1 MAVRCIAAHQLHIY
15 LLNCP
20 LSSPAKQ
27 AIYTVEPFSF
37 KIQTMA
43 NVFYMEYVVM
53 IAAQHIQVTIRMVS
67 LLLWMCTMVLRTRT
81 ISIIHQFH
89 VA

>member
-27 AIYTVEPFSF
+27 AVVVVEPFSF

-43 NVFYMEYVVM
+43 NVFCMGYVVM
-53 IAAQHIQVTIRMVS
+53 IVAQPPQVVVRMVS
-67 LLLWMCTMVLRTRT
+67 LLTRICMMVLRTR
-81 ISIIHQFH
+81 IMSIIHQLH
-89 VA
+89 NV